1 MNRVFQLGER
11 ITVLPMIHGSGDCAI
26 EVRRRILARR
36 FECLAVPLP
45 ASFQHD
51 VERAIDWLPAPT
63 VVIQR
68 SERRW
73 GEPANADFGA
83 VFAAD
88 ADEHDPQPQVDELS
102 EVSYVPIDPCQPVIA
117 ALRIAREERMRRA
130 FIDLETDRFEPY
142 SLSLPDPYALKRTSL
157 ERFAAA
163 VLPTLPPLPV
173 GQPRLRVAHMAKR
186 LRELEQRYESVL
198 FVCSIGDWPWIV
210 DAYLDER
217 PSETEATEVQA
228 TESFAVEPS
237 SLLFLLG
244 ELPFITGLYERAR
257 AELDDDEHLSIDGIK
272 ELFITA
278 RDAYRQELRDRAR
291 QITPLLLSQIL
302 KYARNLTLMERRL
315 TPDLFTLVTA
325 AKQVAG
331 DAFAVHVAETARQY
345 PEGLTPPLDR
355 LKMGVDKGQ
364 LRDGEVVRMVS
375 RLPGPPLQWRSLTL
389 QPRPREIDR
398 QRWQMRWNP
407 FSQCSWPP
415 EDQQIE
421 NFRAHVFDR
430 ARQAM
435 GADLVKTEKFTTS
448 IKDGIDI
455 RDTVRHWYDGEIYVK
470 ILPPNRGRLDCAVML
485 FDAPADPRRYPWRT
499 TWFAEHADESTLAF
513 FATNFREE
521 MVGPGICQATY
532 GGALLLYPPVA
543 IPDIWHDPRLDF
555 CETLEERLL
564 GAACLHS
571 RCAHIALLSPLAPG
585 PGWRRLAKRFKKTFV
600 HLPLSHFSDSTIQQL
615 RRVHVL
621 NGTQVRSYAADFI
634 RRP

>member
-1 MNRVFQLGER
+1 MDRVFQLGER
-11 ITVLPMIHGSGDCAI
+11 ITILPIIHGSGDCAL

-36 FECLAVPLP
+36 FDCLAVPLP
-45 ASFQHD
+45 PSFQHD
-51 VERAIDWLPAPT
+51 VEQAIDWLPTPT
-63 VVIQR
+63 VVTQR
-68 SERRW
+68 AERRW
-73 GEPANADFGA
+73 DTPASITSESSESELD
-83 VFAAD
+83 AD
-88 ADEHDPQPQVDELS
+88 ADSLAEL
-102 EVSYVPIDPCQPVIA
+102 SYVPIDPCQPVIA
-117 ALRIAREERMRRA
+117 ALRIAREERMRRE
-130 FIDLETDRFEPY
+130 FIDLETERFEAY
-142 SLSLPDPYALKRTSL
+142 SLTLPDPYALKRTSL

-163 VLPTLPPLPV
+163 VLPTLPPVPA
-173 GQPRLRVAHMAKR
+173 GQPRLRLAHMARR
-186 LRELEQRYESVL
+186 LRDLERRHDSVL
-198 FVCSIGDWPWIV
+198 MVCSLADWPWLV
-210 DAYLDER
+210 DAYLDNREEQAEAAD
-217 PSETEATEVQA
+217 PSSTEW
-228 TESFAVEPS
+228 FNLEPS

-278 RDAYRQELRDRAR
+278 RDAYRKELRDRAR
-291 QITPLLLSQIL
+291 KITPLVLSQIL
-302 KYARNLTLMERRL
+302 KYARNLTLMDRRL
-315 TPDLFTLVTA
+315 TPDLYTLVSA
-325 AKQVAG
+325 AKQVVG
-331 DAFAVHVAETARQY
+331 DAFAVQVAETAREY
-345 PEGLTPPLDR
+345 PATTAPPQPRIRMGIGQGR
-355 LKMGVDKGQ
+355 LA
-364 LRDGEVVRMVS
+364 DGELVNMVS
-375 RLPGPPLQWRSLTL
+375 RLPGPPLVWRSLSL
-389 QPRPREIDR
+389 QPRPQEIDKK
-398 QRWQMRWNP
+398 RWQMRWNP

-421 NFRAHVFDR
+421 NFRAHLFDR
-430 ARQAM
+430 AKQTM

-485 FDAPADPRRYPWRT
+485 FDAPADPRRYAWRT

-521 MVGPGICQATY
+521 IVGPGICQATY
-532 GGALLLYPPVA
+532 GGVLFLYPPIA

-571 RCAHIALLSPLAPG
+571 RCPQIVLLSPLVPG
-585 PGWRRLAKRFKKTFV
+585 AGWRRLAKRFKKTFV
-600 HLPLSHFSDSTIQQL
+600 HLPLSHFSESTIQQL

-621 NGTQVRSYAADFI
+621 NGTEVRSYAANFI